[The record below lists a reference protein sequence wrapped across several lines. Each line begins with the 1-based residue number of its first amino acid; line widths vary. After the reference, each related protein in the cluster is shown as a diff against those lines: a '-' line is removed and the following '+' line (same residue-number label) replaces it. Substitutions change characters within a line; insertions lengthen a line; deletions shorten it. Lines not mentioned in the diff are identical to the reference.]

1 METGRGVKKLEIV
14 HILQSGTDAARG
26 WFYVAF
32 KNGNRENDGENV
44 TLRRYFGFL
53 LPSSEPNTFA
63 AKRNPTDGKCDA
75 GRGANRQFFILAKP
89 EGPPVPPRGAPGGTR
104 ALLTTTRGIPAS
116 GSTARALAVEP
127 ARS

>member
-89 EGPPVPPRGAPGGTR
+89 EGPPVPPEGP
-104 ALLTTTRGIPAS
+104 L
-116 GSTARALAVEP
+116 VEP